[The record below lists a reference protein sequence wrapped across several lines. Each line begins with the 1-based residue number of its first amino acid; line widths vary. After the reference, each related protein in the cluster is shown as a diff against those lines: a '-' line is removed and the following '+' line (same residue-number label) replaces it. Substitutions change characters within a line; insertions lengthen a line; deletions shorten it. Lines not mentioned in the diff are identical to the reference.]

1 MSSLGPRRRVRWK
14 GLVVGVLL
22 LAGGAWL
29 FQARVV
35 PAKGQLVVSVSPSL
49 DGVVTLDGANAG
61 RPDQALTATVGD
73 HLVGLHAPHWNTDPV
88 HVAIST
94 NHMARVTL
102 APKPEPAMLLVQ
114 AQPPQA
120 VLSLNGRKIGPSPAT
135 LNLAPGTWQLS
146 AEAPGFRSA
155 TQSVTLTPGE
165 QRTATIQLDP
175 ALDTRTRVMAQA
187 GAWSLPVPLA
197 PGDSFSFVFKGRAR
211 VRIGSQVILL
221 DEAST
226 NLGTIDARSLQ
237 LKSAMDHALLVEILI
252 HHASAP

>member
-1 MSSLGPRRRVRWK
+1 MSSPEPRRRMPWK

-35 PAKGQLVVSVSPSL
+35 PATGQLVVSVSPSL

-73 HLVGLHAPHWNTDPV
+73 HLVGLQAPHWSTDPV

-94 NHMARVTL
+94 SRTARITL
-102 APKPEPAMLLVQ
+102 APTPEPAMLLVQ
-114 AQPPQA
+114 ARPPQA
-120 VLSLNGRKIGPSPAT
+120 VLSLNGRKIGPSPAR
-135 LNLAPGTWQLS
+135 LSLAPGTWQLS

-165 QRTATIQLDP
+165 QRTADIRLDP

-211 VRIGSQVILL
+211 ARIGGQVILL
-221 DEAST
+221 DEASI
-226 NLGTIDARSLQ
+226 NLGTINARSLQ
-237 LKSAMDHALLVEILI
+237 LKSAMDHALPIEILI